1 MSNNRCS
8 PLKNPLLVTTCNK
21 MHMRIKHISLA
32 AISLGALL
40 ASIPVLGQD
49 SPESLL
55 PPGFG
60 EPAPAPAPRPAP
72 AAPTPAP
79 GSVPARSVA
88 PQASDP
94 SSQTAGEQDVAETGR
109 DLPLLAR
116 DENGELDLDALD
128 DVLQSQYE
136 LTAGERRST
145 DEIGLLTPQYRGL
158 PNDAFGK
165 EGGLYLTSLI
175 KNLNGPILSRWGS
188 ILLRR
193 TLLSKVVSPENI
205 NPADWTAE
213 RAWRLLRMGEAD
225 AARSLVLKVDGGNY
239 TPRLYEVAMQAHLA
253 TADPAGICPL
263 VETGARVSDAPTW
276 VMFRPICASFT
287 GEQSRATSLLQQA
300 RRNKAATGIDYLLA
314 EKTIGAGFEGR
325 RAVSIL
331 WDDIEFFNNWRF
343 GLGLATGV
351 EPPDRLYEQAGRH
364 VQGWRARAPMLPIAS
379 RMKAADTAAA
389 IGVFSNQAMVDLYAT
404 AYDDPDTSDDQ
415 KAQASVLRQ
424 AYTNDTAES
433 RLAAMRDLWNRS
445 DNAFTR
451 YSAKILTARA
461 AAKIPPATAL
471 RDQSYDLIASMLTA
485 GLDRSAIRWANIVE
499 EGSDGWALLV
509 VASPKNK
516 SPVSYGALDDFSDA
530 DVSEDKLRSKFL
542 LAAVAGLGRADQGAI
557 ADFADD
563 LNVNLGR
570 TTKWTKA
577 IESASRRGE
586 QGTVALLAAVGMQG
600 RSWKAMSPL
609 HLYHITQSL
618 KRVGLEAEARMI
630 AAEALTRA

>member
-1 MSNNRCS
+1 
-8 PLKNPLLVTTCNK
+8 

-389 IGVFSNQAMVDLYAT
+389 IGVFSNQAMVDLYAA
-404 AYDDPDTSDDQ
+404 AYDDPETSDDQ

-424 AYTNDTAES
+424 AYTNDTAAS
-433 RLAAMRDLWNRS
+433 RLAAMGDLWSRS
-445 DNAFTR
+445 DNALTR

-461 AAKIPPATAL
+461 AAKIPPAAAL